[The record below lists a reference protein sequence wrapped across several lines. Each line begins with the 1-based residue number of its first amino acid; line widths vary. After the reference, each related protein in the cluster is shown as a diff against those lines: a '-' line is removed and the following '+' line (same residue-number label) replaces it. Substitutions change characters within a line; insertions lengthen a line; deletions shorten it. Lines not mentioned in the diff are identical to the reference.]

1 MRIEDKLSAIVK
13 GFVKISIDDKDVKG
27 DMIDFELKPVEG
39 DKADIFFNYKKTQ
52 EASQRYEEVVK
63 KGNCTDEFIDKHD
76 LRSKMLMDAQNDIM
90 KKILTRSY
98 PAFNKEHIE
107 SIIMSYGNEILIEL
121 YMFWGLINKDAYEAL
136 KKKQQEEIKKLGGEE
151 QTQEKKLQNKSE
163 RKSTDE

>member
-13 GFVKISIDDKDVKG
+13 GIVKIEIEDKDNKEEC
-27 DMIDFELKPVEG
+27 IEFELKPVEG

-76 LRSKMLMDAQNDIM
+76 IRSKILMDAQNDIM
-90 KKILTRSY
+90 KSILVRSY
-98 PAFNKEHIE
+98 PAFDVKQVD

-121 YMFWGLINKDAYEAL
+121 YMFWGLINKQAYEAL

-151 QTQEKKLQNKSE
+151 KTQEKKLQSKSE
-163 RKSTDE
+163 RTSTDE